1 MTDEG
6 DGTPERGGHS
16 AIKLPELAVRG
27 RSVFGSQRKI
37 LKLFVLK
44 YKLHFKS
51 IKEPL

>member
-37 LKLFVLK
+37 LKLVCTELR
-44 YKLHFKS
+44 LH
-51 IKEPL
+51 